1 MKIRIVISSIV
12 FLSYFLN
19 AMLAFAQKS
28 KSPFTP
34 SQQKA
39 IKEVSLKDYASF
51 KNSVKPLINEM
62 STKQIIGLGEGTHGT
77 AEFYKVRYWITR
89 ILIEEK
95 GFNHVAF
102 ENDLTETWMFN
113 EQLATTTDLNALMK
127 QYMLS
132 LWQNEE
138 TKELI
143 QWVKDYNTKHDKKV
157 SINGIDYPVQKPD
170 ILMLRQLLS
179 KTQNTSLLPAIESMS
194 VAADLQDEA
203 WFGMNKKDYKLDW
216 QTLSPMVK
224 KGYVTAD
231 SVETELKKMEIEPI
245 LKSNLLLAIGNLKQ
259 GFEPFYKRT
268 PEGARDS
275 IMAYNTA
282 QLIKSTTD
290 KVVIWAH
297 NAHLGKT
304 GIYNN
309 AVGGTGGYILKLFPN
324 NYFVLGTGTAIGKFG
339 GTTDARAVNTSPIL
353 PYQLENPIKGSWEE
367 FLSSSQAA
375 NFYFNTAA
383 LNVANEKKPLRFIG
397 YGIKSGKTTYDSS
410 NLSDLFDAFLFLK
423 QTNEPT
429 SLR

>member
-1 MKIRIVISSIV
+1 MKIRIVISSIL

-19 AMLAFAQKS
+19 AMLAFAQKP
-28 KSPFTP
+28 KTQFTI

-102 ENDLTETWMFN
+102 ENDLTETWMLN

-143 QWVKDYNTKHDKKV
+143 QWIKDYNTKHDKKV

-179 KTQNTSLLPAIESMS
+179 KTQNISLLPAIESMS
-194 VAADLQDEA
+194 VAADLQDGA
-203 WFGMNKKDYKLDW
+203 WFGMNKKDYKIDW

-282 QLIKSTTD
+282 QIIKSTND

-339 GTTDARAVNTSPIL
+339 GTTDARAVNNSPIL

-367 FLSSSQAA
+367 FLSLSKAA
-375 NFYFNTAA
+375 NFYFKTAELNTT
-383 LNVANEKKPLRFIG
+383 NEEKPLRFIG
-397 YGIKSGKTTYDSS
+397 YGVKSGKTTYYSS